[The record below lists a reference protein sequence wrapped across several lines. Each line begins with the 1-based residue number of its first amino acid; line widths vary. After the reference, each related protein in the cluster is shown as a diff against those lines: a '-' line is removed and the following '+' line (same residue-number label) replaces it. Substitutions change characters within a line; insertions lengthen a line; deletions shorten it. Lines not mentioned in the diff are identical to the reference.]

1 MNIQT
6 EEKVYRLDIVK
17 WVIVTALVAL
27 GVYGNAH
34 YATQPILFRVLA
46 LLALAAVALVFVY
59 NTAKGADLWALL
71 QGSVVE
77 LRKVVWPTRQE
88 VNQTTLIVL
97 AVVAVMAVVLW
108 IIDTGLGFVTSKIIG

>member
-6 EEKVYRLDIVK
+6 EEKVYRLDYIKWIV
-17 WVIVTALVAL
+17 VVALVAV

-34 YATQPILFRVLA
+34 YATQLLVYRLFA
-46 LLALAAVALVFVY
+46 LLALAAAALVIVY

-71 QGSVVE
+71 QGALVE

-97 AVVAVMAVVLW
+97 AVVFVMALVLW
-108 IIDTGLGFVTSKIIG
+108 VIDTGVGFVTSKIIG